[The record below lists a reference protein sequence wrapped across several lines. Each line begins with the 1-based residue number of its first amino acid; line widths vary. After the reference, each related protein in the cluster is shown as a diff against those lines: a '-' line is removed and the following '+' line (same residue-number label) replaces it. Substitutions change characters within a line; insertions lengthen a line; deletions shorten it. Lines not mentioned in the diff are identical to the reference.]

1 MWHSCYMSAAGE
13 PVGEKGGS
21 MEKEKTE
28 CVMSSVIRIETWRE
42 RVIGKP
48 EIVRY
53 KIRKVYSNDKL
64 VYEDKM
70 TNRIYLSREDV
81 FRQLDRFLLG
91 LKESESR
98 QDSHCDR
105 RNLFSFFKVLWL
117 KLFG

>member
-1 MWHSCYMSAAGE
+1 MFVAGE
-13 PVGEKGGS
+13 SIGEKGGS
-21 MEKEKTE
+21 MEKERTE

-81 FRQLDRFLLG
+81 FRKLDRFLLG

-98 QDSHCDR
+98 QDSHGNR
-105 RNLFSFFKVLWL
+105 GNLFGFLKVLWF
-117 KLFG
+117 KFFG

>member
-1 MWHSCYMSAAGE
+1 MCAVGE
-13 PVGEKGGS
+13 PVSEKGGG
-21 MEKEKTE
+21 MEEEKTE

-53 KIRKVYSNDKL
+53 KMRKVYSNDKL

-91 LKESESR
+91 LKESESGKNGHSNR
-98 QDSHCDR
+98 G
-105 RNLFSFFKVLWL
+105 NFFSFIKMLRL
-117 KLFG
+117 KFFG

>member
-1 MWHSCYMSAAGE
+1 MFVAGE
-13 PVGEKGGS
+13 SIGEKGGS
-21 MEKEKTE
+21 MEKERTE

-81 FRQLDRFLLG
+81 FRKLDRFLLG
-91 LKESESR
+91 LKESER
-98 QDSHCDR
+98 RKNSHGNR
-105 RNLFSFFKVLWL
+105 GNLFGFLKVLWF
-117 KLFG
+117 KFFG

>member
-1 MWHSCYMSAAGE
+1 MS
-13 PVGEKGGS
+13 
-21 MEKEKTE
+21 EKEKTE

-42 RVIGKP
+42 RVIDNP

-53 KIRKVYSNDKL
+53 KMRKVYSNDKL

-91 LKESESR
+91 LKERESGKNGH
-98 QDSHCDR
+98 SNR
-105 RNLFSFFKVLWL
+105 RNFIGCFKKFWFKFF
-117 KLFG
+117 G

>member
-1 MWHSCYMSAAGE
+1 MFVTGE
-13 PVGEKGGS
+13 SVGEKGGS
-21 MEKEKTE
+21 MEEEKTE

-81 FRQLDRFLLG
+81 FRKLDRFLLG

-98 QDSHCDR
+98 QDSHGNR
-105 RNLFSFFKVLWL
+105 GNLFGFLKVLWF
-117 KLFG
+117 KFFG

>member
-1 MWHSCYMSAAGE
+1 MFVAGE
-13 PVGEKGGS
+13 SIGEKGGC
-21 MEKEKTE
+21 MEKEGTE

-48 EIVRY
+48 EIVKY

-81 FRQLDRFLLG
+81 FRKLDRFLLG

-98 QDSHCDR
+98 KDCHCDR
-105 RNLFSFFKVLWL
+105 RNLFSFFKVLWF
-117 KLFG
+117 KFFG

>member
-1 MWHSCYMSAAGE
+1 MFVTGE
-13 PVGEKGGS
+13 SVGENGGS
-21 MEKEKTE
+21 MEEEKTE

-81 FRQLDRFLLG
+81 FRKLDRFLLG

-98 QDSHCDR
+98 QDSHGNR
-105 RNLFSFFKVLWL
+105 GNLFGFLKVLRF
-117 KLFG
+117 KFFG

>member
-1 MWHSCYMSAAGE
+1 MFVTGE
-13 PVGEKGGS
+13 SVGEKGGS
-21 MEKEKTE
+21 MEKERTE

-81 FRQLDRFLLG
+81 FRKLDRFLLG

-98 QDSHCDR
+98 QDSHGNR
-105 RNLFSFFKVLWL
+105 GNLFGFLKVLWF
-117 KLFG
+117 KFFG

>member
-1 MWHSCYMSAAGE
+1 MFASGE
-13 PVGEKGGS
+13 SVSEKGGS

-81 FRQLDRFLLG
+81 FRKLDRFLLG
-91 LKESESR
+91 LKESERR

-105 RNLFSFFKVLWL
+105 RNLFSFFKVLWF
-117 KLFG
+117 KFFG